1 MKTYSALTRQTT
13 WHGPAIDDEEILAAV
28 PVGLFELLRELNG
41 FIVTGGTLHLRG
53 ACAQPEWHSLRAAW
67 EGGEAF
73 HRLYAAVSPGEIPFA
88 QDCFGDQF
96 LLREGA
102 VLRLFAETGEMEEI
116 AGSLDDFLSAVQDDI
131 EGYLNVQRAD
141 LAPGQLILAYP
152 PFCVEGSESEVGLSN
167 LPAIEVIRFHA
178 TVAKQLRDVPEGARI
193 KFNVQ

>member
-1 MKTYSALTRQTT
+1 MKDYTALAKRTT

-28 PVGLFELLRELNG
+28 PVGLFELLLELNG
-41 FIVTGGTLHLRG
+41 FIVAGGTLHLRG
-53 ACAQPEWHSLRAAW
+53 ACFVPEWHSLRAAW
-67 EGGEAF
+67 NGEEAF
-73 HRLYAAVSPGEIPFA
+73 HQLYAEVLPADIPFA

-116 AGSLDDFLSAVQDDI
+116 AGSLDDFLSAAQDDI
-131 EGYLNVQRAD
+131 EGYLNVQPAE
-141 LAPGQLILAYP
+141 LAPGQLTLAYP
-152 PFCVEGSESEVGLSN
+152 PFCVEESESEVGLSK

-178 TVAKQLRDVPEGARI
+178 TVAKQLRGVPEGARI